1 MYKIHCLN
9 NISEKGTGLLTD
21 AYQLTDDMS
30 EATGVLVRSAAMH
43 DMEFPE
49 SLLAIGR
56 AGAGVNNIPLDRCAD
71 EGIVVFN
78 SPGANANAVKE
89 LVVCGMLLASR
100 GVIGGIDWCKEN
112 ADDEN
117 IGKSAEKAKKAFAG
131 GEIMGKKLGV
141 IGLGAIGRLVAEAG
155 EALGMEIMGY
165 DPFAP
170 ADNPYRTTEDLN
182 DIYRNCDYITVH
194 VPAMES
200 TKGMI
205 NAEACALMNGAVVLN
220 FSRDTLVD
228 AEGIAGALEAGQ
240 VRCYVTDFATPA
252 VMKMPNTIVMPHLGA
267 STAEAEENCAIMAT
281 NELMDFIE
289 RGIIDKSVNF
299 PAINAGELAEGSA
312 RIVVLHTAAAADAVA
327 AAAGTVAATATRGER
342 AVTIADVAAADAEA
356 AAAALAAVEGV
367 ARARV
372 LA

>member
-9 NISEKGTGLLTD
+9 NISAKGTDLLTD
-21 AYQLTDDMS
+21 AYELTDNFD
-30 EATGVLVRSAAMH
+30 EATGILVRSAAMH
-43 DMEFPE
+43 DMTFPE

-89 LVVCGMLLASR
+89 LVLCGMLLACR
-100 GVIGGIDWCKEN
+100 DVVGGIGWCRDN

-131 GEIMGKKLGV
+131 TEILGKKLGV
-141 IGLGAIGRLVAEAG
+141 IGLGAIGRLIAEAAL
-155 EALGMEIMGY
+155 ALGMDVYGF
-165 DPFAP
+165 DPFVAAQEP
-170 ADNPYRTTEDLN
+170 IKNIEDVN
-182 DIYRNCDYITVH
+182 DIYATCDFITIH

-205 NAEACALMNGAVVLN
+205 GADACAKMNGAVVLN

-228 AEGIAGALEAGQ
+228 AEAMAAALEAGQ
-240 VRCYVTDFATPA
+240 VRRYVTDFATPA
-252 VMKMPNTIVMPHLGA
+252 VMKMQNAIVIPHLGA

-281 NELMDFIE
+281 GELMDFIE

-299 PAINAGELAEGSA
+299 PAINAGELACGNA
-312 RIVVLHTAAAADAVA
+312 RIVVLSTAASAQAVAAVAGTAAA
-327 AAAGTVAATATRGER
+327 ATRGER
-342 AVTIADVAAADAEA
+342 AVAIVDVPAADAADVAAK
-356 AAAALAAVEGV
+356 LAAIEGV